1 MCQQEE
7 ADQRA
12 AARAPSC
19 FFRLLGGDTGIFDL
33 STDGKTAIVRNI
45 MLSLSSRRTP
55 LVRSE
60 MTCEPLGV
68 LFRSESSIDPRNHE
82 EQTGSKRTPAS
93 HSVFCARVSSGGAVT
108 TESVTF
114 ANGPLPDPL
123 FTSVASG
130 SSVAGC
136 LASSFAISTSVKTSG
151 FRHRTPRMTQ
161 QYAHLSP
168 QYMAGAVAKL
178 DNAFGRLMPQNQA
191 QYVTIASRKIKSNE
205 ATSATDCER
214 VASPGGFEPPLS
226 P

>member
-1 MCQQEE
+1 MRNKLAAKEHQQ
-7 ADQRA
+7 A
-12 AARAPSC
+12 
-19 FFRLLGGDTGIFDL
+19 T
-33 STDGKTAIVRNI
+33 
-45 MLSLSSRRTP
+45 
-55 LVRSE
+55 
-60 MTCEPLGV
+60 
-68 LFRSESSIDPRNHE
+68 
-82 EQTGSKRTPAS
+82 
-93 HSVFCARVSSGGAVT
+93 SVFCARVSSGGAVT

-123 FTSVASG
+123 VTSVASG

-178 DNAFGRLMPQNQA
+178 DNAFGGLRPQNQA
-191 QYVTIASRKIKSNE
+191 QYVTIASPEIKSNE
-205 ATSATDCER
+205 ATSATKR